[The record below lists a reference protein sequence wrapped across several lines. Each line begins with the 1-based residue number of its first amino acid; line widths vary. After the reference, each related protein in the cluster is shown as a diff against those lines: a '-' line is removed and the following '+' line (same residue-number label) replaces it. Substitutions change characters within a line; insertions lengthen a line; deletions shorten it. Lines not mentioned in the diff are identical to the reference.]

1 MWVDRAR
8 AQGGEGRECNLGIS
22 SQPGTQGG
30 PGSPATLC
38 PPGHTV
44 PQALSRAFSD
54 CVLFGLHKLLH
65 SLITTLSLLFRC
77 CCV

>member
-8 AQGGEGRECNLGIS
+8 AQGGKGWESNLGIG

-30 PGSPATLC
+30 PGRPVTLC

-44 PQALSRAFSD
+44 PQALTRAFSD
-54 CVLFGLHKLLH
+54 FVLFGLHKLLH
-65 SLITTLSLLFRC
+65 SLIMTLSLLFRY
-77 CCV
+77 